1 MKTAWLWGSCLLLAG
16 AWVQAMAQQPSA
28 HEVVEDAT
36 QRVMAVVAEASEY
49 ADEDPERYYRQVQ
62 EILDPVIDFRGF
74 ARSVMGPY
82 ATSERYRSLDE
93 AGQARLRAQLDE
105 FTEVMRLGLVR
116 TYSKGLLAYS
126 GSRIEVFAISDEEEA
141 SGRAAVRQL
150 IYSGQAEPYVLL
162 YQMGRTKSGQW
173 QLRNVIIESVNLGEI
188 YRSQFEAAAR
198 KYDGDLDAVIANWET
213 VEVKP
218 SEQEA

>member
-1 MKTAWLWGSCLLLAG
+1 
-16 AWVQAMAQQPSA
+16 MAQQPSA

-162 YQMGRTKSGQW
+162 YQMGRDKSGQW